1 MVPIS
6 KKPNPRA
13 TLKEQIGRIIPGT
26 SLVWGDNIVYV
37 RKTSGDGFRVRN
49 SVEVWYNYGDSVTSS
64 TKTESIA
71 AYGQRDLTT
80 DLYTVTDSSAVV
92 RYRDNL
98 LEDFSQPVEHAT
110 IAYKDASTGN
120 KYDVGDYVPV
130 SVPDLEMSGLYRI
143 YGLTKVFDEV
153 GERTVLDVA
162 RDVKVWDTR
171 KYQSTAASDM
181 ISELKQQVRE
191 LGRY

>member
-26 SLVWGDNIVYV
+26 SLVRGDNIVYV

-98 LEDFSQPVEHAT
+98 LEDFTQPVEHAT

-120 KYDVGDYVPV
+120 KYDVGDYARLGARPGDEWPL
-130 SVPDLEMSGLYRI
+130 SDLWAHEGLR
-143 YGLTKVFDEV
+143 
-153 GERTVLDVA
+153 
-162 RDVKVWDTR
+162 
-171 KYQSTAASDM
+171 
-181 ISELKQQVRE
+181 
-191 LGRY
+191 